1 MQQKHFKKNKEGF
14 NCFLSAQFLSALA
27 DNALFFVAIGLLATL
42 EAPEWHQPLLLS
54 VFVIGYIV
62 LAPFVGAYADSR
74 PKGQVM
80 FLSNGLKLI
89 GCLAMLFGLPP
100 LYAYAI
106 VGVGAA
112 TYSPAK
118 YGILTEL
125 LPENYLVA
133 ANGWVEGLTVAAII
147 LGAIVGGELLDLKS
161 IGVLNGFDVAILL
174 VSSLYLL
181 AAIFNCFIPELP
193 ISQSIKRKNP
203 IFLIKDFT
211 NSFAKLFNDPL
222 GQLSL
227 AITTLFWGA
236 GATLRLVVLAWAGMA
251 LNFGLEQATKLSAM
265 VAVGVAVGAVIAA
278 RYIRMKDS
286 IYILPVGIFM
296 GALVCSL
303 VFIDQVKTAI
313 LVLLLIGIFSGLL
326 IVPLNALLQHRGHA
340 LIGAGHSIA
349 AQNFSENI
357 GILLLSVA
365 YTYME
370 YLDLAIN
377 SIVFIFGFFVVLS
390 MTVATLFY
398 SKHNR

>member
-1 MQQKHFKKNKEGF
+1 MQQKHYKKNKEGF

-54 VFVIGYIV
+54 VFVIGYII

-236 GATLRLVVLAWAGMA
+236 GATLRLVVLAWAAMA
-251 LNFGLEQATKLSAM
+251 LNFGLEKATKLSAM
-265 VAVGVAVGAVIAA
+265 VAVGVAVGAIIAA
-278 RYIRMKDS
+278 RYIKMKDS

-370 YLDLAIN
+370 YLDLPIN
-377 SIVFIFGFFVVLS
+377 SIVFIFGFFLVLS

-398 SKHNR
+398 SKLNR

>member
-1 MQQKHFKKNKEGF
+1 
-14 NCFLSAQFLSALA
+14 
-27 DNALFFVAIGLLATL
+27 
-42 EAPEWHQPLLLS
+42 
-54 VFVIGYIV
+54 
-62 LAPFVGAYADSR
+62 
-74 PKGQVM
+74 
-80 FLSNGLKLI
+80 
-89 GCLAMLFGLPP
+89 
-100 LYAYAI
+100 
-106 VGVGAA
+106 
-112 TYSPAK
+112 
-118 YGILTEL
+118 
-125 LPENYLVA
+125 
-133 ANGWVEGLTVAAII
+133 
-147 LGAIVGGELLDLKS
+147 
-161 IGVLNGFDVAILL
+161 
-174 VSSLYLL
+174 
-181 AAIFNCFIPELP
+181 
-193 ISQSIKRKNP
+193 
-203 IFLIKDFT
+203 
-211 NSFAKLFNDPL
+211 
-222 GQLSL
+222 
-227 AITTLFWGA
+227 
-236 GATLRLVVLAWAGMA
+236 MA

>member
-1 MQQKHFKKNKEGF
+1 MQQKHFKRNKEGF
-14 NCFLSAQFLSALA
+14 SYFLSAQFLSALA
-27 DNALFFVAIGLLATL
+27 DNALFFVAVGLLATL

-62 LAPFVGAYADSR
+62 LAPFVGAYADSK

-80 FLSNGLKLI
+80 FISNGLKLI
-89 GCLAMLFGLPP
+89 GCLSMFFGLPP
-100 LYAYAI
+100 LYSYAI
-106 VGVGAA
+106 VGIGAA

-125 LPENYLVA
+125 FPENYLVA

-147 LGAIVGGELLDLKS
+147 FGAIIGGEFITIPNMRL
-161 IGVLNGFDVAILL
+161 LNGFDIAILL

-181 AAIFNCFIPELP
+181 AAIFNLFIPVLP
-193 ISQSIKRKNP
+193 ISHSIKNKNP
-203 IFLIKDFT
+203 IYLIKDFIS
-211 NSFAKLFNDPL
+211 SFSKLFKDPL

-236 GATLRLVVLAWAGMA
+236 GATLRLVVLAWAAMA
-251 LNFGLEQATKLSAM
+251 LNFGLEKATKLSAM
-265 VAVGVAVGAVIAA
+265 VAIGVAIGAIIAA
-278 RYIRMKDS
+278 RYIKMKDS

-303 VFIDQVKTAI
+303 IFIDQVTTATI
-313 LVLLLIGIFSGLL
+313 VLLLIGVFSGLL

-349 AQNFSENI
+349 VQNFSENL
-357 GILLLSVA
+357 GILILSVA

-370 YLDLAIN
+370 YLDLPIN

-390 MTVATLFY
+390 MTVATIFY
-398 SKHNR
+398 SKPKH

>member
-1 MQQKHFKKNKEGF
+1 MQQKHYKKNKEGF

-42 EAPEWHQPLLLS
+42 DAPDWHQPLLLS
-54 VFVIGYIV
+54 VFVIGYIF
-62 LAPFVGAYADSR
+62 LAPFVGAYADSK

-80 FLSNGLKLI
+80 FISNGLKLI
-89 GCLAMLFGLPP
+89 GCLSMFFGLPP
-100 LYAYAI
+100 LYSYAI

-147 LGAIVGGELLDLKS
+147 FGAIVGGELLRLPN
-161 IGVLNGFDVAILL
+161 IGIFNGFDIAILI
-174 VSSLYLL
+174 VSLLYLL
-181 AAIFNCFIPELP
+181 AAIFNRFIPELP
-193 ISQSIKRKNP
+193 ISHSMKRKNP
-203 IFLIKDFT
+203 LFLIKDFT
-211 NSFAKLFNDPL
+211 YSFIKLFKDPL

-227 AITTLFWGA
+227 AVTTLFWGA
-236 GATLRLVVLAWAGMA
+236 GATLRLVVLAWAAMA
-251 LNFGLEQATKLSAM
+251 LNFGLEKATKLSAM
-265 VAVGVAVGAVIAA
+265 VAIGVAIGAIIAA
-278 RYIRMKDS
+278 RYIKMKDS

-303 VFIDQVKTAI
+303 VFIDQVKTATI
-313 LVLLLIGIFSGLL
+313 VLLLIGIFSGLL
-326 IVPLNALLQHRGHA
+326 IVPLNALLQHRGHS

-349 AQNFSENI
+349 AQNFSENL
-357 GILLLSVA
+357 GILFLSVA

-370 YLDLAIN
+370 YLDLPIN
-377 SIVFIFGFFVVLS
+377 SIVFIFGLFVVLS
-390 MTVATLFY
+390 MTVATIFY
-398 SKHNR
+398 SRHNR